1 MQTGLPPLLIWGN
14 VTDFNICWEG
24 MGSLLCTVNDQLV
37 FSKQLIDE
45 HKLSFHKFLSLGERY
60 FLVNIDKKL
69 LLYDLA
75 DIEKDPHI
83 LKLGNI
89 SVSTLSES

>member
-1 MQTGLPPLLIWGN
+1 
-14 VTDFNICWEG
+14 

-45 HKLSFHKFLSLGERY
+45 HKLSFHKFLSVGERY
-60 FLVNIDKKL
+60 FLAVVNIDKKL